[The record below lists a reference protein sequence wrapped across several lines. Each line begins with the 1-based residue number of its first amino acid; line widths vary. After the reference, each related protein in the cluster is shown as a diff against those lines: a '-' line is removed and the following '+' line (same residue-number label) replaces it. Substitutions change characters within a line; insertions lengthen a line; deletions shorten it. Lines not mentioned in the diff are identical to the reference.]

1 VEYEVRDIKTENPTY
16 DELKKWLALSKLPA
30 KKFFNTS
37 GLLYKS
43 LGLKDKL
50 PSMSE
55 DECLK
60 LLATDGMLV
69 KRPLLVNNDSVL
81 VGFNK
86 DEWDSVLTEMVS
98 VPNSV
103 TIDITDNS
111 INLPMEWTWSG
122 NYGHDYTQITLV
134 DDYIA
139 IHTPTAVGVEY
150 TKPCKIDDNSV
161 IRSIGLFDVRVP
173 KKFLE
178 ALGIREGDKAD
189 LTREDNCISI
199 RKHPDEP
206 IIPEPEPI
214 MSFCC
219 VCGALRYTG
228 QGIVKV
234 LSKHIC
240 CECIEVVKAL

>member
-1 VEYEVRDIKTENPTY
+1 
-16 DELKKWLALSKLPA
+16 
-30 KKFFNTS
+30 
-37 GLLYKS
+37 
-43 LGLKDKL
+43 
-50 PSMSE
+50 MSE
-55 DECLK
+55 SECLK
-60 LLATDGMLV
+60 LLATGSMLV
-69 KRPLLVNNDSVL
+69 KRPLLVDDDVL

-86 DEWDSVLTEMVS
+86 DEWESVLTEMVS
-98 VPNSV
+98 VPSFV
-103 TIDITDNS
+103 TIDITDNH

-122 NYGHDYTQITLV
+122 NYGHGYTQITLV

-139 IHTPTAVGVEY
+139 IHTPTAVDVEY

-161 IRSIGLFDVRVP
+161 IRSIGLFDVRIL

-206 IIPEPEPI
+206 IISEPKPPEPI

-219 VCGALRYTG
+219 VCGVLRYTG

-240 CECIEVVKAL
+240 RECIEVVKAL